1 MTVSTIDGLD
11 LFSNKYDSAVH
22 FGGRGFS
29 IWDTADLSLV
39 YDSGDEIETH
49 IMTNTP
55 NAFNTDCVSSTITYQ
70 SPENLRDT
78 QSGRYVSFAF
88 NILAIGIAKV
98 YIDIIKMTCIKST
111 RNSRPIHGG
120 RSWLLFKQEDLETRS
135 AQENVQFGFP
145 WCIHLS
151 RNLFLYFILFSFY
164 FILIGLLKTVL
175 DLKCL
180 ASPMTKKLSET
191 AVGCTALHLVKASW
205 CFTYTSHQFSKLFP
219 VAKG

>member
-11 LFSNKYDSAVH
+11 LFSNKYGAAVH

-55 NAFNTDCVSSTITYQ
+55 YAFNTDCVSSTITYQ

-88 NILAIGIAKV
+88 NILVIGIANV
-98 YIDIIKMTCIKST
+98 YIDIIKMTSIKST
-111 RNSRPIHGG
+111 RNSRPIHGDKRILKLEVHRKMSSLVFHG
-120 RSWLLFKQEDLETRS
+120 VYILVETSFYILFYF
-135 AQENVQFGFP
+135 V
-145 WCIHLS
+145 
-151 RNLFLYFILFSFY
+151 FILY
-164 FILIGLLKTVL
+164 
-175 DLKCL
+175 
-180 ASPMTKKLSET
+180 
-191 AVGCTALHLVKASW
+191 
-205 CFTYTSHQFSKLFP
+205 
-219 VAKG
+219 